1 MTDPSSIAP
10 DTARLHAL
18 IPCAGTGTR
27 AGTAQ
32 PKQYQPVLGQPM
44 VLHTLAAFLACE
56 RLASILLVLAPGDRF
71 LSIDDERAVLAHVGG
86 ATRAE
91 SVLNGLDALLVRGAH
106 AQDWVLVHDAAR
118 CLVTSRQ
125 IDALVDACR
134 DDPVGGLLALP
145 LPDTLKASAQGRV
158 SATVSREDKW
168 LAQTPQMFRLG
179 ALREALRQRAD
190 QGFAGVTDEAS
201 AMELAGQAPRLVPGS
216 ASNFKVT
223 YPEDFAL
230 AEAILRSRH

>member
-91 SVLNGLDALLVRGAH
+91 SVLNGLDALLARGAH
-106 AQDWVLVHDAAR
+106 TQDWVLVHDAAR

-145 LPDTLKASAQGRV
+145 LPDTLKASAQGAQAEHLGCLRQPLV
-158 SATVSREDKW
+158 
-168 LAQTPQMFRLG
+168 LAAHGG
-179 ALREALRQRAD
+179 AHAALRQRAD